1 VIFALVGWAAESWN
15 VATARAV
22 TAGLVPHCAP
32 RLGQLDTLIFLAF
45 LEAVVCESE
54 DGAKTIQRLYDE
66 GRPAPPVTR
75 GARRRA
81 EIEHML
87 GLVDDGSA

>member
-1 VIFALVGWAAESWN
+1 MIFALVGWAAESWH

-22 TAGLVPHCAP
+22 TAGLVPHVAP
-32 RLGQLDTLIFLAF
+32 RLGQLDTITFLAF

-54 DGAKTIQRLYDE
+54 DGAKTVQRLYDE
-66 GRPAPPVTR
+66 GKPAPPVTR

-81 EIEHML
+81 QIEHLM
-87 GLVDDGSA
+87 GLADGSA